1 MRLAVVFLG
10 LLLIGAP
17 CQGQDHAPASS
28 HEGAVLELIELLD
41 LEAINTQSRE
51 IMIESMVVQNP
62 VLEQYVDIFEDF
74 FATYGSWDELLP
86 QYVQLYREAYTEA
99 ELRELIS
106 FYQTPVGKK
115 TVRLT
120 PRLMREGAEIGQRQ
134 ITPHLPELQRRIQER
149 LKGGDKQ

>member
-17 CQGQDHAPASS
+17 CRGQEYAPVSG
-28 HEGAVLELIELLD
+28 HEGAALELIELLE
-41 LEAINTQSRE
+41 LETINTQSRE

-86 QYVQLYREAYTEA
+86 QYAELYREAYTEA
-99 ELRELIS
+99 ELRELIT

-115 TVRLT
+115 TVQLT

-134 ITPHLPELQRRIQER
+134 IAPHLPELQRQIQER
-149 LKGGDKQ
+149 LKGGDAR